1 MKDKAEVNINP
12 LKLFVLSL
20 SASFII
26 GELYKFYFNLHLFIN
41 ILGFALII
49 LFVTIFILSVK
60 IFVAYNE
67 KLPPST
73 PTFRIIK
80 TGIYS
85 YTRNPIYIAFVG
97 FQLGM
102 FLLFENIIYLI
113 SSILLFI
120 WIHYM
125 VVLKEEKY
133 LEKKFGDSF
142 VRYANNVPRWL
153 FR

>member
-1 MKDKAEVNINP
+1 M
-12 LKLFVLSL
+12 
-20 SASFII
+20 
-26 GELYKFYFNLHLFIN
+26 
-41 ILGFALII
+41 
-49 LFVTIFILSVK
+49 
-60 IFVAYNE
+60 
-67 KLPPST
+67 
-73 PTFRIIK
+73 
-80 TGIYS
+80 
-85 YTRNPIYIAFVG
+85 
-97 FQLGM
+97 LGM